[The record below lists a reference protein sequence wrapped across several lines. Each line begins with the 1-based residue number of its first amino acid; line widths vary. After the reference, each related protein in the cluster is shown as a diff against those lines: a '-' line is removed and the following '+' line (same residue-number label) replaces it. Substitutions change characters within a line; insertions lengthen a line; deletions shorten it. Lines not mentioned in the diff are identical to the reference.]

1 MKYDDEV
8 YTPFSVTKGL
18 IDLTAALKEISRLR
32 KNSRERLARLAAKRP
47 QDQER
52 ATEVIMNL
60 PTVAEV
66 RRSANPEAAAGLA
79 LARLERVQNDYMLSL
94 TGINTHLARTLE
106 GLRNV
111 EGGGYE
117 FVNEENIEDF
127 GHFMDWSR
135 SFLNAKFYDSKRTAQ
150 WFRDN
155 EGAFQSQED
164 MERAFME
171 WQYSESKNR
180 RVKVER

>member
-18 IDLTAALKEISRLR
+18 IDLEDALKEISRMR
-32 KNSRERLARLAAKRP
+32 KNSRERLQRLAAKRP

-79 LARLERVQNDYMLSL
+79 LAQLERVQNDYMLSL
-94 TGINTHLARTLE
+94 TGINMHLARTLE
-106 GLRNV
+106 GLHNV
-111 EGGGYE
+111 EGYE
-117 FVNEENIEDF
+117 FVTEENVEDF

-135 SFLNAKFYDSKRTAQ
+135 SFLNAKFYDSKRVAQ

-155 EGAFQSQED
+155 ADSFQSQED

-171 WQYSESKNR
+171 WQYNESKER
-180 RVKVER
+180 RVYVD

>member
-18 IDLTAALKEISRLR
+18 IDLEDALKEISRLR
-32 KNSRERLARLAAKRP
+32 KNSRERLQRLAAKRP

-52 ATEVIMNL
+52 ATEVIMGL

-66 RRSANPEAAAGLA
+66 RRSANPEAAAGMA
-79 LARLERVQNDYMLSL
+79 LAQLERVQSDYMLSL
-94 TGINTHLARTLE
+94 TGINMHLARTLE
-106 GLRNV
+106 GLH
-111 EGGGYE
+111 EAEGYE
-117 FVNEENIEDF
+117 WVNEGNIEDF
-127 GHFMDWSR
+127 GHFMDWAR
-135 SFLNAKFYDSKRTAQ
+135 SFLSSKFYDSKRVAR

-155 EGAFQSQED
+155 AGAFQSQED
-164 MERAFME
+164 MERAFLE

-180 RVKVER
+180 RVRVD

>member
-18 IDLTAALKEISRLR
+18 IDLEDALKEISRLR
-32 KNSRERLARLAAKRP
+32 KNSRERLQRLAAKRP

-52 ATEVIMNL
+52 ATEVIMGL

-66 RRSANPEAAAGLA
+66 RRSANPEAAAGMA
-79 LARLERVQNDYMLSL
+79 LAQLERVQNDYMLSL
-94 TGINTHLARTLE
+94 TGINMHLARTLE
-106 GLRNV
+106 GLH
-111 EGGGYE
+111 EAEGYE
-117 FVNEENIEDF
+117 WVNEGNIEDF
-127 GHFMDWSR
+127 GHFMDWAR
-135 SFLNAKFYDSKRTAQ
+135 SFLSSKFYDSKRVAR

-155 EGAFQSQED
+155 AGAFQNQED
-164 MERAFME
+164 MERAFLE

-180 RVKVER
+180 RVRVD